1 VPHEMEAKTVV
12 VTGAAR
18 GQGAAEARRFAGEG
32 ARVVLTDVL
41 DGDGEEV
48 AAEIRGQGG
57 RAVYR
62 HLDVTDPGDWHE
74 LAAYLGASD
83 EGLDVLVNNAGI
95 AQRGSRLVD
104 LDPDEW
110 DRVFAVNV
118 KGAFLGIRELV
129 PLLRERGGGAI
140 VNVGSSAA
148 VTGNPIAAYSSSKW
162 ALRGLTKAAAFELAD
177 WRIRVN
183 AVHPGIVD
191 TPMVQGAPA
200 MVELMRSHTPLRR
213 VATAEEIA
221 AVVLFLASDAA
232 SQVTGIDLP
241 VDGGFTELGQFWNM
255 FEAAKQR

>member
-1 VPHEMEAKTVV
+1 MEVKTVV
-12 VTGAAR
+12 VTGAGR
-18 GQGAAEARRFAGEG
+18 GQGAAAARRFAAGG
-32 ARVVLTDVL
+32 ARVVVTDVL
-41 DGDGEEV
+41 DRDGEQV
-48 AAEIRGQGG
+48 AAEIRSRGG
-57 RAVYR
+57 RADYR
-62 HLDVTDPGDWHE
+62 HLDVTDPQDWHA
-74 LAAYLGASD
+74 LAAFLVAGEA
-83 EGLDVLVNNAGI
+83 GPDVLVNNAGV

-110 DRVFAVNV
+110 DRVLAVNV
-118 KGAFLGIRELV
+118 KGAFLGIRELA

-148 VTGNPIAAYSSSKW
+148 VTGNPIAAYTSSKW

-177 WRIRVN
+177 WHIRVN

-213 VATAEEIA
+213 VATPEEIA
-221 AVVLFLASDAA
+221 AVVFFLASDAA
-232 SQVTGIDLP
+232 SQVTGVDLP

>member
-1 VPHEMEAKTVV
+1 MQDAMEVKTVV
-12 VTGAAR
+12 VTGAGR
-18 GQGAAEARRFAGEG
+18 GQGAAAARRFAAGG
-32 ARVVLTDVL
+32 ARVVVTDVL
-41 DGDGEEV
+41 DRDGEQV
-48 AAEIRGQGG
+48 AAEIRSRGG
-57 RAVYR
+57 RADYR
-62 HLDVTDPGDWHE
+62 HLDVTDPQDWHA
-74 LAAYLGASD
+74 LAAFLVAGEA
-83 EGLDVLVNNAGI
+83 GPDVLVNNAGV

-110 DRVFAVNV
+110 DRVLAVNV
-118 KGAFLGIRELV
+118 KGAFLGIRELA

-148 VTGNPIAAYSSSKW
+148 VTGNPIAAYTSSKW

-177 WRIRVN
+177 WHIRVN

-213 VATAEEIA
+213 VATPEEIA
-221 AVVLFLASDAA
+221 AVVFFLASDAA
-232 SQVTGIDLP
+232 SQVTGVDLP